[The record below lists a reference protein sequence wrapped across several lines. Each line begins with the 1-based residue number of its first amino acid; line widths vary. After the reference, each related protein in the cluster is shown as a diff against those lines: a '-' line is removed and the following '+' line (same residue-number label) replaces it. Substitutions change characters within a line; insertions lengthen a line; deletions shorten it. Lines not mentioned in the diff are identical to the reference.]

1 MAKKLESNFINMV
14 VVLFCISL
22 IASAGVGYMYTLTE
36 KPIAKAAQQKQQE
49 AIRSVM
55 PGQFDN
61 DPAQNGAKRW
71 TAKSWSFILPNP
83 MANSSVQQ

>member
-36 KPIAKAAQQKQQE
+36 KPIAKAAQQNNRKPS
-49 AIRSVM
+49 A
-55 PGQFDN
+55 
-61 DPAQNGAKRW
+61 A
-71 TAKSWSFILPNP
+71 
-83 MANSSVQQ
+83 

>member
-14 VVLFCISL
+14 VVLFSISL
-22 IASAGVGYMYTLTE
+22 IASAGVGYVYTLTKE
-36 KPIAKAAQQKQQE
+36 PIAKAAQQKQQE

-61 DPAQNGAKRW
+61 DPAAEKWKKDIG
-71 TAKSWSFILPNP
+71 SGIL
-83 MANSSVQQ
+83 